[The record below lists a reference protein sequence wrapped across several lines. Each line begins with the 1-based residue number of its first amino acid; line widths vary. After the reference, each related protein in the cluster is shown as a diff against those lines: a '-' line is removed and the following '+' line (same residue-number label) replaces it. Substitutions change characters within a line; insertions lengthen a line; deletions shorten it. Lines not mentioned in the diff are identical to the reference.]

1 MRPSMRR
8 QSNPICETRAIP
20 PGFPLRGHGR
30 HGAMNPAGRV
40 RGSPTRLARAP
51 PYLGESHVR
60 TDDANCSRPAS

>member
-30 HGAMNPAGRV
+30 HGAMNPAR
-40 RGSPTRLARAP
+40 RTDSPSRLARAP
-51 PYLGESHVR
+51 PYLEESHVR
-60 TDDANCSRPAS
+60 TDDANCSRPGS